1 MKLQSRIPPIQFTRP
16 IPRLLPDPPPPP
28 SLFAD
33 CLYLEKVIALLKRTR
48 IQKNLGVETLAQR
61 AFLESLIIFQAE
73 LDGVVPSS
81 RELKA
86 WTYALGLCWEQV
98 WYDCLPSQLGLSLDL
113 LPRHRPSRGSHRS
126 RPA

>member
-1 MKLQSRIPPIQFTRP
+1 MKNQSRIRPIQYTRP

-48 IQKNLGVETLAQR
+48 IQQNLGVEILAQR
-61 AFLESLIIFQAE
+61 ACLEPLIIFQAE
-73 LDGVVPSS
+73 MDGVVPSS
-81 RELKA
+81 RELKV
-86 WTYALGLCWEQV
+86 WTSALGLCWEQV
-98 WYDCLPSQLGLSLDL
+98 WHDCLPSLAGLSLER
-113 LPRHRPSRGSHRS
+113 LPSHRPSRGSHRS